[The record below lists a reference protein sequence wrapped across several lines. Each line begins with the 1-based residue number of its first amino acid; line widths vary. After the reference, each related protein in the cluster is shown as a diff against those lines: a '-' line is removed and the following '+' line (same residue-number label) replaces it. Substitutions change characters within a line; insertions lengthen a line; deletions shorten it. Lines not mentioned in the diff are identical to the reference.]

1 MATGTVVHASKV
13 KTLVVDETYSSKMLI
28 DHTNSATK
36 NVQINMGI
44 VAPGAK
50 HADHRHGSDYDEVY
64 LIQRGR
70 AMVRLDGVEHEL
82 EAGDVVFIP
91 GGSMH
96 AIENRSASEELV
108 IFTVWS
114 RLPEQGA
121 NPVYDQR
128 LREWG
133 KSYRTV
139 DEEA

>member
-1 MATGTVVHASKV
+1 MAKGTVIHAKNV
-13 KTLVVDETYSSKMLI
+13 KTLYVDETYSSKMLI
-28 DHTNSATK
+28 DHTNSLTK

-50 HADHRHGSDYDEVY
+50 HSDHNHKPEYDEVY
-64 LIQRGR
+64 LIQSGR

-91 GGSMH
+91 GGAMH
-96 AIENRSASEELV
+96 AIANRSDTEELI

-114 RLPEQGA
+114 RLPEPGA

-128 LREWG
+128 VNEWG
-133 KSYRTV
+133 KSFKTV
-139 DEEA
+139 DEE

>member
-1 MATGTVVHASKV
+1 MAKGTVVHAAAV
-13 KTLVVDETYSSKMLI
+13 KTLYVDETYSSKMLI

-50 HADHRHGSDYDEVY
+50 HPDHNHKPEYDEVY

-96 AIENRSASEELV
+96 AIANRSDTEELV

-114 RLPEQGA
+114 RLPEPGA
-121 NPVYDQR
+121 NSVYDLR
-128 LREWG
+128 LKAWG
-133 KSYRTV
+133 KSFKTV
-139 DEEA
+139 DED